1 MIDGAFLHFEGIGP
15 ARLKRLQ
22 DAGIRCWYDA
32 IAEPGKLPTTLR
44 QPLLSSLHENV
55 EALEKRDVAFFA
67 DRLAGE
73 DRWRILSEFLD
84 ETSYFDIETFGLE
97 HDAPITTIVAWHK
110 GEVHTF
116 VEHENLDQFLEL
128 LEDVTLMA
136 SFNGASF
143 DVPRVLD
150 TFHIPSLGC
159 PHIDLRWLSFHQ
171 GLRGGLKEIT
181 ARSGIRRPN
190 DLANADGEM
199 AITLWS
205 RWIHFQDQAAR
216 QQLIRYCAADVIL
229 LVFLAKILADRPDY
243 QTDSI
248 WDQLP
253 SVPEENGGS
262 PKLAIDTVLNDAPK
276 ESNSP
281 YGEGSPRRLRAR
293 RNGLSA

>member
-1 MIDGAFLHFEGIGP
+1 MIDEAFLHFDGIGP
-15 ARLKRLQ
+15 ARLKNLR
-22 DAGIRCWYDA
+22 DAGVRCWYDA
-32 IAEPGKLPTTLR
+32 IAEPEKLPSALR
-44 QPLLSSLHENV
+44 EPLLESLKENV
-55 EALEKRDVAFFA
+55 EALDKRDVGFFA

-73 DRWRILSEFLD
+73 DRWRLLSEFLE

-110 GEVHTF
+110 GEVHSF

-181 ARSGIRRPN
+181 ARSGIRRPK

-229 LVFLAKILADRPDY
+229 LVFLAKILADRPDF

-253 SVPEENGGS
+253 SMPETETDSPSLPINPASKDDSAKSGS
-262 PKLAIDTVLNDAPK
+262 PF
-276 ESNSP
+276 
-281 YGEGSPRRLRAR
+281 GEGSPLRLRAR
-293 RNGLSA
+293 RNGMSA